1 MSKLIITDVEN
12 GEITYIVGEEVK
24 TTVPEIEKRIE
35 EIDNILKN
43 QPTHSS
49 KKEEIA
55 IRASDAIN
63 TKKIEII
70 DKKASLDLEFDNYV
84 KDVEEEKAILF
95 KEIEEEERKDN
106 SYFEDLSREKAK
118 LMAILSNIPKEDE
131 GVEEVIEN
139 EKVDESPVP
148 EEEELEIKAEDI
160 KDIEMVDEVPE
171 GVKIEGGVK
180 IVGESKAVDGALEK
194 ITDTAKEEVKVEE
207 AVKDE
212 QPVIQKPRKRII
224 F

>member
-84 KDVEEEKAILF
+84 KDVEEEKDILF
-95 KEIEEEERKDN
+95 KEIEEEERKDS

>member
-212 QPVIQKPRKRII
+212 QPVIQKPHKRII